1 MAAGRLGR
9 YLIVEQMT
17 LDHSPNLD
25 QTASWLRSSRGLQ
38 SAPEGVLNRLESA
51 YSLTEV
57 MEIVTHSARLLLAAD
72 GITFVIRDGELCH
85 YAEEDAISPLW
96 KGSRFPIDMCISG
109 WCMKQQ
115 QAVAIP
121 DIYLDDRIPHDAYR
135 PTFVK
140 SLAMVPV
147 VQVEAIAAMGAYWA
161 SRYDASE
168 ADIVLLQK
176 IADAAAPAIA
186 RILRS

>member
-1 MAAGRLGR
+1 
-9 YLIVEQMT
+9 MT

-25 QTASWLRSSRGLQ
+25 APASWARSNRALPT
-38 SAPEGVLNRLESA
+38 APAAILKRLEAA
-51 YSLTEV
+51 YSLPQV

-72 GITFVIRDGELCH
+72 GVTFVLRDGELCY

-96 KGSRFPIDMCISG
+96 KGSRFPMDMCISG
-109 WCMKQQ
+109 WCMKQL

-121 DIYLDDRIPHDAYR
+121 DIYLDERIPHDAYR

-147 VQVEAIAAMGAYWA
+147 VQVDAIAAMGAYWA
-161 SRYDASE
+161 QRYDASE

-176 IADAAAPAIA
+176 IADSAAPAIA
-186 RILRS
+186 RILNA